1 VTRAAR
7 GGAQLGFGF
16 SSDAR
21 RLACLFPALAL
32 DRLRV
37 HDCQPGAADGDA
49 APSGLHSCCLKV
61 HSNTP
66 GACAQRLARLP
77 LHRAAP
83 TPVKARVHAQLL
95 GKGIDKRQQCSNWD
109 RRPLLQ
115 AQVAA
120 PLSAPPPH
128 GYSRAASAARQASAA
143 GGSARTVTCML
154 EALSKSKDPRR

>member
-1 VTRAAR
+1 MTRAAR

-32 DRLRV
+32 DKLRV

-66 GACAQRLARLP
+66 GACAQRLARRP

-83 TPVKARVHAQLL
+83 TPVKAHVHHSCS
-95 GKGIDKRQQCSNWD
+95 GKASTSGSNVPTGTA
-109 RRPLLQ
+109 PLLR

-128 GYSRAASAARQASAA
+128 GYSRAASVARQASAA
-143 GGSARTVTCML
+143 GGSARTVTCTL
-154 EALSKSKDPRR
+154 

>member
-1 VTRAAR
+1 MTRAAR

-32 DRLRV
+32 DKLRV

-66 GACAQRLARLP
+66 GACAQRLARRP

-83 TPVKARVHAQLL
+83 TPVKAHVHHSCS
-95 GKGIDKRQQCSNWD
+95 GKASTSGSNVPTGTAARCCEHRSPRPSPP
-109 RRPLLQ
+109 RRPTATL
-115 AQVAA
+115 
-120 PLSAPPPH
+120 APPPWP
-128 GYSRAASAARQASAA
+128 GKPPP
-143 GGSARTVTCML
+143 G
-154 EALSKSKDPRR
+154 P